1 MNAPRQL
8 LSVLSALLCAA
19 GFSFGAEES
28 KLPTL
33 GGTIKGFTVP
43 ARDFLLKG
51 DRAQPGAN
59 GRVRIEGVTLETRRG
74 SNELNFL
81 VSSPAGEFD
90 QKSNLVT
97 SSESLVVR
105 SLDQRF
111 FLSGVGFDFRL
122 RTNLLNIHSNVVT
135 RFDRQFF
142 NRTNAAAAAKTRPT
156 TNEAPLA
163 VSSTRLRINGTTGD
177 VTYQRAVKLTDGEA
191 LEMTAG
197 EVSFNLSA
205 LTNEVRRVIARQ
217 DVNLHLKQAG
227 RLGSASA
234 DEAVFSTP
242 PGVEAQVE
250 LTGHA
255 AWQSEQFS
263 GGAGRLRWQMISNRY
278 DFDGEDGARLR
289 FPLSAFGT
297 NQSALAK
304 TSATN
309 QAQWIDIVSDSHRFA
324 PGRLEFDGKVNARQD
339 TNWSLASRRFE
350 VTLDATNHP
359 TRIDAIGDFIFEIN
373 QAELQGRA
381 TAGRAQVDNPLAG
394 RQLVTLTESPRWV
407 SPEFEK
413 SADRIEVVDP
423 LGDPVYTG
431 DGHVRLQLAGLRF
444 ADFDWFGAKTN
455 QTDGKPTEAQT
466 NAAPVLV
473 TAEHSRFHAGTAV
486 FTGNVM
492 VAQGTNYLSAG
503 ELTLM
508 FTPDRRL
515 TNLVAAGGVKIRQGT
530 IVLTARQLTCR
541 FDGVERNVP
550 HVEATGDVR
559 VCGRLEKGAGRGLGA
574 RLSYDAASGEAILD
588 GEPEVVVFQAEV
600 DDPKKA
606 RPPVLNKAAQIRW
619 NLRAES
625 FRLSSPFSI
634 VTLAA
639 DAEIPRACD

>member
-8 LSVLSALLCAA
+8 LIVLTALLCAA

-51 DRAQPGAN
+51 DRAQPYPN

-142 NRTNAAAAAKTRPT
+142 NRTNAATVAKAGRS
-156 TNEAPLA
+156 TNDAPLA
-163 VSSTRLRINGTTGD
+163 VSSTSLRINGTTGD
-177 VTYQRAVKLTDGEA
+177 VTYRQAVRLTDGEA

-217 DVNLHLKQAG
+217 EVNLHLKQAE
-227 RLGSASA
+227 RAGSASA
-234 DEAVFSTP
+234 DEAVFSTA
-242 PGVEAQVE
+242 PGIDAQVE

-255 AWQSEQFS
+255 AWTSEQFS

-278 DFDGEDGARLR
+278 DFVGDDGARLR
-289 FPLSAFGT
+289 FPLTAFGT
-297 NQSALAK
+297 NQSSAAK
-304 TSATN
+304 ASPTN
-309 QAQWIDIVSDSHRFA
+309 LQWIDIVSDSHRFA
-324 PGRLEFDGKVNARQD
+324 PGKLEFDGMVNARQD
-339 TNWSLASRRFE
+339 TNWSLAARRFE

-359 TRIDAIGDFIFEIN
+359 TRMDAVGHFVFEIN
-373 QAELQGRA
+373 QAGLQGRA
-381 TAGRAQVDNPLAG
+381 TAGRAQVDNPPAG

-431 DGHVRLQLAGLRF
+431 DGHVRLQLAGLRLT
-444 ADFDWFGAKTN
+444 DFDWFGSPTN
-455 QTDGKPTEAQT
+455 QSNGKPTDAQT

-486 FTGNVM
+486 FSGNVM

-503 ELTLM
+503 ELTLK
-508 FTPDRRL
+508 FAPDRRL

-530 IVLTARQLTCR
+530 IVLTARQLTCS
-541 FDGVERNVP
+541 FDGGERNIP

-559 VCGRLEKGAGRGLGA
+559 VCGRLEKGVGRGLGA
-574 RLSYDAASGEAILD
+574 RLTYDGESGEAILD
-588 GEPEVVVFQAEV
+588 GEPEVVVFQVGV